1 MSLGSKRF
9 LVVSK
14 RYWAVR
20 FFKMTEVKRRIFRIF
35 WHIRIQQNRNC
46 WLSQSRVHFRLWK
59 QWLLDEGHVLKVG
72 ALRTLF
78 WERSIFDENSKNES
92 SLDHYRALRKTLWRV
107 LCLIHV
113 DQESFKIKMG
123 TNKFRTQDSSNSCTQ
138 QCLLLSQAV
147 STRKRR
153 RKFELTKLVDAT
165 VSFTKASFILGCWR
179 QIQMVRLFFLW
190 TRQPAPSCLAG
201 NKLTF
206 SNFSHLN
213 SYWRGRVSTSP

>member
-1 MSLGSKRF
+1 MFWKLELLEPFFEKGRF
-9 LVVSK
+9 STK
-14 RYWAVR
+14 
-20 FFKMTEVKRRIFRIF
+20 TP
-35 WHIRIQQNRNC
+35 
-46 WLSQSRVHFRLWK
+46 
-59 QWLLDEGHVLKVG
+59 
-72 ALRTLF
+72 
-78 WERSIFDENSKNES
+78 KNES
-92 SLDHYRALRKTLWRV
+92 SLDHYRTLRKTLWRV

-138 QCLLLSQAV
+138 QCLLLSQDV
-147 STRKRR
+147 CTRKRR

-179 QIQMVRLFFLW
+179 QIQMVRLFLW

-201 NKLTF
+201 NKLAF
-206 SNFSHLN
+206 SNFSHVN